1 MGVLGTKIRPGWCTA
16 GALKLGSVFSAA
28 RSPQYGSYAAAGA
41 RYPAQKGQG
50 PYASD
55 TPECAFLFYA
65 GAGLLGA
72 GPSGKEQS
80 VTGRGSLFFI
90 FHGSTLLRCAVI
102 ANVGAAVFGWG
113 LPGPFCTRGLGA
125 AAPRPMGGSSVCTG
139 PPQLYDRGVY
149 TSRKSQ
155 GQKLTC
161 TAPPGGSGARN
172 GHERP
177 ARCPQTASL
186 HGRGRRGSGGC
197 NGSRLPAVPGTSRRP
212 PAWKSG

>member
-1 MGVLGTKIRPGWCTA
+1 MGTKIRPGWCTA

-55 TPECAFLFYA
+55 TPECAFLFTP
-65 GAGLLGA
+65 
-72 GPSGKEQS
+72 GPAFWGPGPAVKN
-80 VTGRGSLFFI
+80 RALRDADLFFI

-139 PPQLYDRGVY
+139 PPQLYDRGGVHLP
-149 TSRKSQ
+149 
-155 GQKLTC
+155 QK
-161 TAPPGGSGARN
+161 SGAEAYLYSSTR
-172 GHERP
+172 RL
-177 ARCPQTASL
+177 RCS
-186 HGRGRRGSGGC
+186 
-197 NGSRLPAVPGTSRRP
+197 
-212 PAWKSG
+212 

>member
-1 MGVLGTKIRPGWCTA
+1 MQQP
-16 GALKLGSVFSAA
+16 
-28 RSPQYGSYAAAGA
+28 
-41 RYPAQKGQG
+41 GQG
-50 PYASD
+50 IPPKRDRDLMPLTHRSVPFFF
-55 TPECAFLFYA
+55 TPGPAFF
-65 GAGLLGA
+65 GA
-72 GPSGKEQS
+72 GPSGKEQR
-80 VTGRGSLFFI
+80 VTGRGSLFYFSRL
-90 FHGSTLLRCAVI
+90 HTAALRSNRQCGGSCLW
-102 ANVGAAVFGWG
+102 VG
-113 LPGPFCTRGLGA
+113 P
-125 AAPRPMGGSSVCTG
+125 PRPILHPRSRCRRAASYGGSSVCTG

-197 NGSRLPAVPGTSRRP
+197 NGSR
-212 PAWKSG
+212 

>member
-1 MGVLGTKIRPGWCTA
+1 MLYLLLKNTPRLVYSRGAKTGLSFLCGKIPAVRVLCSSRGKVSCPKGT
-16 GALKLGSVFSAA
+16 
-28 RSPQYGSYAAAGA
+28 
-41 RYPAQKGQG
+41 G

-197 NGSRLPAVPGTSRRP
+197 NGSRSPAVPGTSRRP

>member
-1 MGVLGTKIRPGWCTA
+1 MGFLGTKIRPGWCTA

-28 RSPQYGSYAAAGA
+28 RSPQYGSYAADGA
-41 RYPAQKGQG
+41 RYPAQKGQDLMPLTHRSVPFFFTPG
-50 PYASD
+50 P
-55 TPECAFLFYA
+55 AFW
-65 GAGLLGA
+65 
-72 GPSGKEQS
+72 GPGPAVKN
-80 VTGRGSLFFI
+80 RALRDADLFFI

-197 NGSRLPAVPGTSRRP
+197 NGSRSPAVPGTSRRP
-212 PAWKSG
+212 PVWKSG

>member
-1 MGVLGTKIRPGWCTA
+1 MQQP
-16 GALKLGSVFSAA
+16 
-28 RSPQYGSYAAAGA
+28 
-41 RYPAQKGQG
+41 GQG
-50 PYASD
+50 IPPKRDRDLMPLTHRSVPFFF
-55 TPECAFLFYA
+55 TPGSAFW
-65 GAGLLGA
+65 
-72 GPSGKEQS
+72 GPGPAVKN
-80 VTGRGSLFFI
+80 RALRDADLFFI

-197 NGSRLPAVPGTSRRP
+197 NGSRSPAVPGTSRRP

>member
-1 MGVLGTKIRPGWCTA
+1 MYSRGAKTGLSFLCGKIPAVRVLCSSRGKVSRPKGT
-16 GALKLGSVFSAA
+16 
-28 RSPQYGSYAAAGA
+28 
-41 RYPAQKGQG
+41 G

-139 PPQLYDRGVY
+139 PPQLYDRGGVY

>member
-1 MGVLGTKIRPGWCTA
+1 MQQP
-16 GALKLGSVFSAA
+16 
-28 RSPQYGSYAAAGA
+28 
-41 RYPAQKGQG
+41 GQG
-50 PYASD
+50 IPPKRDRDLMPLTHRSVPFFF
-55 TPECAFLFYA
+55 TPGPAFW
-65 GAGLLGA
+65 
-72 GPSGKEQS
+72 GPGPAVKN
-80 VTGRGSLFFI
+80 RALRDADLFFI

-125 AAPRPMGGSSVCTG
+125 AAPRPMGGSSVYTG

-161 TAPPGGSGARN
+161 TAPPDGSGARN

-197 NGSRLPAVPGTSRRP
+197 NGSRSPAVPGTSRRP